1 MKKLFLLDGHA
12 LVYRAHY
19 AFITRPLMNSKGWN
33 VSCITGF
40 TRVLLDIMKKE
51 KPTHLAVA
59 FDLPTPTFRHTMY
72 EPYKAQR
79 EKQPED
85 ISFGI
90 PYIKS
95 ILEAMNIPIVVMDG
109 YEADDVIGTL
119 ALQAEKE
126 DFDVFMMTPDK
137 DYGQLVSD
145 KVKMYKPAKSGN
157 DAEVWGVKEVCE
169 NWQIKHVWQVVD
181 MLAMQGDAVDN
192 IPGFPGIGPKTAA
205 TLLEKY
211 ETLENVIAH
220 ADELKGKQQDIVKNF
235 AEQALLSK
243 VLAKIETEV
252 PIQFDAEAYQ
262 ISAYNHEK
270 LAEIFKDLEFRALAA
285 EILGKDAAVET
296 VTTSPKNTN
305 SAQGNLFSDTNDFV
319 PSSSTQKKA
328 TTPTYKPTETLH
340 ATSLQA
346 HSVADKNI
354 ENTPHNYILVDTD
367 AEIEKL
373 IALLKT
379 NSPISYDSETTGI
392 DANNAELVGLSFAI
406 KPNEA
411 YYVPISSDQT
421 EAQLVLEKFRP
432 IFEDDKIKKIGQ
444 NIKYDALVLRHYNIT
459 LAGIYFDTMLAHYVI
474 HPELRHGMNFL
485 SETYLKYQ
493 PVSIETLIGKGKTQ
507 TSMRDAPIEQVK
519 EYAAE
524 DADVTLQLFN
534 DFKPK
539 LTEAAVDNI
548 FYDIEMPLVEVLTEM
563 EYNGVRIDP
572 DFLAAY
578 SKELAIKI
586 KGLEERV
593 YELADVK
600 FNIASPKQVGE
611 ILFDKLKLPYRFKKT
626 GKSDQY
632 STDEDKL
639 TELAVNYPIAQA
651 ILDFRGASKLLNTY
665 VDALPKLINPKT
677 GRVHSSFN
685 QALAATGRLSSNNPN
700 LQNIP
705 VKTEEG
711 RHIRK
716 AFIPRDS
723 NHVLVSADYSQI
735 ELRLIA
741 EIAPE
746 EAMLEDFAKGN
757 DIHTATASRV
767 YKVPMSEVT
776 PTQRRNAKTVNF
788 SIIYGAGATNLSQQL
803 SIPRAEAKGLI
814 EAYFAQYPGLS
825 NYMQRIVEETR
836 KSYYV
841 NTLGGRRR
849 FVRDINSNSSLERSN
864 AERIAINTPIQ
875 GSAADMIKKAMIAI
889 HATFKEMKVESKLIL
904 QVHDELVFEVPK
916 HELDIVKPI
925 IIEKMKNAITGLR
938 VPIEVGIGHGDNWL
952 EAH

>member
-33 VSCITGF
+33 VSCISGF
-40 TRVLLDIMKKE
+40 TRVLLELMKKE
-51 KPTHLAVA
+51 NPTHLAVA
-59 FDLPTPTFRHTMY
+59 FDLPTPTFRHERYTL
-72 EPYKAQR
+72 YKAQR
-79 EKQPED
+79 ESQPED

-90 PYIKS
+90 PYIKN
-95 ILEAMNIPIVVMDG
+95 ILAAMNIPIVTKEG
-109 YEADDVIGTL
+109 FEADDVIGTL

-126 DFDVFMMTPDK
+126 GFDVFMMTPDK
-137 DYGQLVSD
+137 DFGQLVSD

-157 DAEVWGVKEVCE
+157 DAEVWGVKEVCD
-169 NWQIKHVWQVVD
+169 NWQIKYVWQVVD

-205 TLLEKY
+205 TLLAQY

-220 ADELKGKQQDIVKNF
+220 AHELKGKQQDIIKNF
-235 AEQALLSK
+235 ADQAMLSK
-243 VLAKIETEV
+243 MLAKIETEV
-252 PIQFDAEAYQ
+252 PIQFNDEDYK
-262 ISAYNHEK
+262 ISAYDNVK
-270 LAEIFKDLEFRALAA
+270 LAEIFKDLEFRAIAKEML
-285 EILGKDAAVET
+285 ESDEGGL
-296 VTTSPKNTN
+296 TTDENGDRKQKVPNV
-305 SAQGNLFSDTNDFV
+305 AQGNLFSDTNDHV
-319 PSSSTQKKA
+319 PQAAQKKSA
-328 TTPTYKPTETLH
+328 STYSSPAPTTI
-340 ATSLQA
+340 AA

-354 ENTPHNYILVDTD
+354 ENTKHNYILVDTEE
-367 AEIEKL
+367 AIEKL
-373 IALLKT
+373 IALLKV

-392 DANNAELVGLSFAI
+392 DANNAELVGLSFSI
-406 KPNEA
+406 KPSEA
-411 YYVPISSDQT
+411 YYVPVSENQID
-421 EAQLVLEKFRP
+421 AQALIEKFRS
-432 IFEDDKIKKIGQ
+432 IFEDEKILKIGQ
-444 NIKYDALVLRHYNIT
+444 NIKYDALVLRYYNIK
-459 LAGIYFDTMLAHYVI
+459 LAGIYFDTMLAHYVM

-485 SETYLKYQ
+485 SETYLKYA
-493 PVSIETLIGKGKTQ
+493 PVSIETLIGKGKNQ
-507 TSMRDAPIEQVK
+507 TSMRDAPLEQVK

-524 DADVTLQLFN
+524 DADVTIQLYN

-539 LTEAAVDNI
+539 LTTAAVENI

-563 EYNGVRIDP
+563 EFNGVRIDA
-572 DFLAAY
+572 DFLAVYA
-578 SKELAIKI
+578 KELVIKI
-586 KGLEERV
+586 KSLEERV
-593 YELADVK
+593 YELAGVK

-639 TELAVNYPIAQA
+639 TELAVNYPIARA

-716 AFIPRDS
+716 AFIPRDA

-746 EAMLEDFAKGN
+746 EAMLDDFSKGN
-757 DIHTATASRV
+757 DIHTATAARV
-767 YKVPMSEVT
+767 YKIPMNEVT

-803 SIPRAEAKGLI
+803 SIPRAEAKALI
-814 EAYFAQYPGLS
+814 EAYFVQYPGLN
-825 NYMQRIVEETR
+825 NYMKRIVEETQ
-836 KSYYV
+836 KSFYV

-889 HATFKEMKVESKLIL
+889 HKTFKEMKVESKLIL
-904 QVHDELVFEVPK
+904 QVHDELVFEVPR
-916 HELDIVKPI
+916 HELDIVQPI
-925 IIEKMKNAITGLR
+925 IIEKMKNAIPNLR
-938 VPIEVGIGHGDNWL
+938 VPIEVGIGYGDNWL

>member
-33 VSCITGF
+33 VSCISGF
-40 TRVLLDIMKKE
+40 TRVLLELMKKE
-51 KPTHLAVA
+51 NPTHLAVA
-59 FDLPTPTFRHTMY
+59 FDLPTPTFRHERYTL
-72 EPYKAQR
+72 YKAQR
-79 EKQPED
+79 ESQPED

-95 ILEAMNIPIVVMDG
+95 ILAAMNIPIVTKEG
-109 YEADDVIGTL
+109 FEADDVIGTL

-126 DFDVFMMTPDK
+126 GFDVFMMTPDK
-137 DYGQLVSD
+137 DFGQLVSD

-157 DAEVWGVKEVCE
+157 DAEVWGVKEVCD
-169 NWQIKHVWQVVD
+169 NWQIKYVWQVVD

-205 TLLEKY
+205 TLLAQY

-220 ADELKGKQQDIVKNF
+220 AHELKGKQQDIIKNF
-235 AEQALLSK
+235 ADQAMLSK
-243 VLAKIETEV
+243 MLAKIETEV
-252 PIQFDAEAYQ
+252 PIQFNDEDYK
-262 ISAYNHEK
+262 ISAYDNVK
-270 LAEIFKDLEFRALAA
+270 LAEIFKDLEFRAIAKEMLESDEGGLATDENGDRKQKA
-285 EILGKDAAVET
+285 PNV
-296 VTTSPKNTN
+296 
-305 SAQGNLFSDTNDFV
+305 AQGNLFSDTNDHV
-319 PSSSTQKKA
+319 PQAAQKKSA
-328 TTPTYKPTETLH
+328 STYSSPAPTTI
-340 ATSLQA
+340 AA

-354 ENTPHNYILVDTD
+354 ENTKHNYILVDTEE
-367 AEIEKL
+367 AIEKL
-373 IALLKT
+373 IALLKV

-392 DANNAELVGLSFAI
+392 DANNAELVGLSFSI
-406 KPNEA
+406 KPSEA
-411 YYVPISSDQT
+411 YYVPVSENQID
-421 EAQLVLEKFRP
+421 AQALIEKFRS
-432 IFEDDKIKKIGQ
+432 IFEDEKILKIGQ
-444 NIKYDALVLRHYNIT
+444 NIKYDALVLRYYNIK
-459 LAGIYFDTMLAHYVI
+459 LAGIYFDTMLAHYVM

-485 SETYLKYQ
+485 SETYLKYA
-493 PVSIETLIGKGKTQ
+493 PVSIETLIGKGKNQ
-507 TSMRDAPIEQVK
+507 TSMRDAPLEQVK

-524 DADVTLQLFN
+524 DADVTIQLYN

-539 LTEAAVDNI
+539 LTTAAVENI

-563 EYNGVRIDP
+563 EFNGVRIDA
-572 DFLAAY
+572 DFLAVYA
-578 SKELAIKI
+578 KELVIKI
-586 KGLEERV
+586 KSLEERV
-593 YELADVK
+593 YELAGVK

-639 TELAVNYPIAQA
+639 TELAVNYPIARA

-716 AFIPRDS
+716 AFIPRDV

-746 EAMLEDFAKGN
+746 EAMLYDFSKGN
-757 DIHTATASRV
+757 DIHTATAARV
-767 YKVPMSEVT
+767 YKIPMNEVT

-803 SIPRAEAKGLI
+803 SIPRAEAKALI
-814 EAYFAQYPGLS
+814 EAYFVQYPGLN
-825 NYMQRIVEETR
+825 NYMKRIVEETQ
-836 KSYYV
+836 KSFYV

-889 HATFKEMKVESKLIL
+889 HKTFKEMKVESKLIL
-904 QVHDELVFEVPK
+904 QVHDELVFEVPR
-916 HELDIVKPI
+916 HELDIVQPI
-925 IIEKMKNAITGLR
+925 IIEKMKNAIPNLR
-938 VPIEVGIGHGDNWL
+938 VPIEVGIGYGDNWL

>member
-33 VSCITGF
+33 VSCISGF
-40 TRVLLDIMKKE
+40 TRVLLELMKKE
-51 KPTHLAVA
+51 NPTHLAVA
-59 FDLPTPTFRHTMY
+59 FDLPTPTFRHERYTL
-72 EPYKAQR
+72 YKAQR
-79 EKQPED
+79 ESQPED

-90 PYIKS
+90 PYIKN
-95 ILEAMNIPIVVMDG
+95 ILAAMNIPIVTKEG
-109 YEADDVIGTL
+109 FEADDVIGTL

-126 DFDVFMMTPDK
+126 GFDVFMMTPDK
-137 DYGQLVSD
+137 DFGQLVSD

-157 DAEVWGVKEVCE
+157 DAEVWGVKEVCD
-169 NWQIKHVWQVVD
+169 NWQIKYVWQVVD

-205 TLLEKY
+205 TLLAQY
-211 ETLENVIAH
+211 ETLENVIANAH
-220 ADELKGKQQDIVKNF
+220 ELKGKQQDIIKNF
-235 AEQALLSK
+235 ADQAMLSK
-243 VLAKIETEV
+243 MLAKIETEV
-252 PIQFDAEAYQ
+252 PIQFNDEDYK
-262 ISAYNHEK
+262 ISAYDNVK
-270 LAEIFKDLEFRALAA
+270 LAEIFKDLEFRAIAKEML
-285 EILGKDAAVET
+285 ESDEGGL
-296 VTTSPKNTN
+296 TTDENGNRKQKAPNV
-305 SAQGNLFSDTNDFV
+305 AQGNLFSDTNDHV
-319 PSSSTQKKA
+319 PQAAQKKSA
-328 TTPTYKPTETLH
+328 STYSSPAPTTI
-340 ATSLQA
+340 AA

-354 ENTPHNYILVDTD
+354 ENTKHNYILVDTEE
-367 AEIEKL
+367 AIEKL
-373 IALLKT
+373 IALLKV

-392 DANNAELVGLSFAI
+392 DANNAELVGLSFSI
-406 KPNEA
+406 KPSEA
-411 YYVPISSDQT
+411 YYVPVSENQID
-421 EAQLVLEKFRP
+421 AQALIEKFRS
-432 IFEDDKIKKIGQ
+432 IFEDEKILKIGQ
-444 NIKYDALVLRHYNIT
+444 NIKYDALVLRYYNIK
-459 LAGIYFDTMLAHYVI
+459 LAGIYFDTMLAHYVM

-485 SETYLKYQ
+485 SETYLKYA
-493 PVSIETLIGKGKTQ
+493 PVSIETLIGKGKNQ
-507 TSMRDAPIEQVK
+507 TSMRDAPLEQVK

-524 DADVTLQLFN
+524 DADVTIQLYN

-539 LTEAAVDNI
+539 LTTAAVENI

-563 EYNGVRIDP
+563 EFNGVRIDA
-572 DFLAAY
+572 DFLAVYA
-578 SKELAIKI
+578 KELVIKI
-586 KGLEERV
+586 KSLEERV
-593 YELADVK
+593 YELAGVK

-639 TELAVNYPIAQA
+639 TELAVNYPIARA

-665 VDALPKLINPKT
+665 VNALPKLINPKT

-716 AFIPRDS
+716 AFIPRDA

-746 EAMLEDFAKGN
+746 EAMLDDFSKGN
-757 DIHTATASRV
+757 DIHTATAARV
-767 YKVPMSEVT
+767 YKIPMNEVT

-803 SIPRAEAKGLI
+803 SIPRAEAKALI
-814 EAYFAQYPGLS
+814 EAYFVQYPGLN
-825 NYMQRIVEETR
+825 NYMKRIVEETQ
-836 KSYYV
+836 KSFYV

-889 HATFKEMKVESKLIL
+889 HKTFKEMKVESKLIL
-904 QVHDELVFEVPK
+904 QVHDELVFEVPR
-916 HELDIVKPI
+916 HELDIVQPI
-925 IIEKMKNAITGLR
+925 IIEKMKNAIPNLR
-938 VPIEVGIGHGDNWL
+938 VPIEVGIGYGDNWL

>member
-33 VSCITGF
+33 VSCISGF
-40 TRVLLDIMKKE
+40 TRVLLELMKKE
-51 KPTHLAVA
+51 NPTHLAVA
-59 FDLPTPTFRHTMY
+59 FDLPTPTFRHERYTL
-72 EPYKAQR
+72 YKAQR
-79 EKQPED
+79 ESQPED

-90 PYIKS
+90 PYIKN
-95 ILEAMNIPIVVMDG
+95 ILAAMNIPIVTKEG
-109 YEADDVIGTL
+109 FEADDVIGTL

-126 DFDVFMMTPDK
+126 GFDVFMMTPDK
-137 DYGQLVSD
+137 DFGQLVSD

-157 DAEVWGVKEVCE
+157 DAEVWGVKEVCD
-169 NWQIKHVWQVVD
+169 NWQIKYVWQVVD

-205 TLLEKY
+205 TLLAQY

-220 ADELKGKQQDIVKNF
+220 AHELKGKQQDIIKNF
-235 AEQALLSK
+235 ADQAMLSK
-243 VLAKIETEV
+243 MLAKIETEV
-252 PIQFDAEAYQ
+252 PIQFNDEDYK
-262 ISAYNHEK
+262 ISAYDNVK
-270 LAEIFKDLEFRALAA
+270 LAEIFKDLEFRAIAKEML
-285 EILGKDAAVET
+285 ESDEGGL
-296 VTTSPKNTN
+296 TTDENGDKKQKAPNV
-305 SAQGNLFSDTNDFV
+305 AQGNLFSDTNDHV
-319 PSSSTQKKA
+319 PQAAQKKSA
-328 TTPTYKPTETLH
+328 STYSSPAPTTI
-340 ATSLQA
+340 AA

-354 ENTPHNYILVDTD
+354 ENTKHNYILVDTEE
-367 AEIEKL
+367 AIEKL
-373 IALLKT
+373 IALLKV

-392 DANNAELVGLSFAI
+392 DANNAELVGLSFSI
-406 KPNEA
+406 KPSEA
-411 YYVPISSDQT
+411 YYVPVSENQID
-421 EAQLVLEKFRP
+421 AQALIEKFRS
-432 IFEDDKIKKIGQ
+432 IFEDEKILKIGQ
-444 NIKYDALVLRHYNIT
+444 NIKYDALVLRYYNIK
-459 LAGIYFDTMLAHYVI
+459 LAGIYFDTMLAHYVM

-485 SETYLKYQ
+485 SETYLKYA
-493 PVSIETLIGKGKTQ
+493 PVSIETLIGKGKNQ
-507 TSMRDAPIEQVK
+507 TSMRDAPLEQVK

-524 DADVTLQLFN
+524 DADVTIQLYN

-539 LTEAAVDNI
+539 LTTAAVENI

-563 EYNGVRIDP
+563 EFNGVRIDA
-572 DFLAAY
+572 DFLAVYA
-578 SKELAIKI
+578 KELVIKI
-586 KGLEERV
+586 KSLEERV
-593 YELADVK
+593 YELAGVK

-639 TELAVNYPIAQA
+639 TELAVNYPIARA

-716 AFIPRDS
+716 AFIPRDA

-746 EAMLEDFAKGN
+746 EAMLDDFSKGN
-757 DIHTATASRV
+757 DIHTATAARV
-767 YKVPMSEVT
+767 YKIPMNEVT

-803 SIPRAEAKGLI
+803 SIPRAEAKALI
-814 EAYFAQYPGLS
+814 EAYFVQYPGLN
-825 NYMQRIVEETR
+825 NYMKRIVEETQ
-836 KSYYV
+836 KSFYV

-889 HATFKEMKVESKLIL
+889 HKTFKEMKVESKLIL
-904 QVHDELVFEVPK
+904 QVHDELVFEVPR
-916 HELDIVKPI
+916 HELDIVQPI
-925 IIEKMKNAITGLR
+925 IIEKMKNAIPNLR
-938 VPIEVGIGHGDNWL
+938 VPIEVGIGYGDNWL

>member
-33 VSCITGF
+33 VSCISGF
-40 TRVLLDIMKKE
+40 TRVLLELMKKE
-51 KPTHLAVA
+51 NPTHLAVA
-59 FDLPTPTFRHTMY
+59 FDLPTPTFRHERYTL
-72 EPYKAQR
+72 YKAQR
-79 EKQPED
+79 ESQPED

-95 ILEAMNIPIVVMDG
+95 ILAAMNIPIVTKEG
-109 YEADDVIGTL
+109 FEADDVIGTL

-126 DFDVFMMTPDK
+126 GFDVFMMTPDK
-137 DYGQLVSD
+137 DFGQLVSD

-157 DAEVWGVKEVCE
+157 DAEVWGVKEVCD
-169 NWQIKHVWQVVD
+169 NWQIKYVWQVVD

-205 TLLEKY
+205 TLLAQY

-220 ADELKGKQQDIVKNF
+220 AHELKGKQQDIIKNF
-235 AEQALLSK
+235 ADQAMLSK
-243 VLAKIETEV
+243 MLAKIETEV
-252 PIQFDAEAYQ
+252 PIQFNDEDYK
-262 ISAYNHEK
+262 ISAYDNVK
-270 LAEIFKDLEFRALAA
+270 LAEIFKDLEFRAIAKEML
-285 EILGKDAAVET
+285 ESDEGGL
-296 VTTSPKNTN
+296 TTDENGDRKQKVPNV
-305 SAQGNLFSDTNDFV
+305 AQGNLFSDTNDHV
-319 PSSSTQKKA
+319 PQAAQKKSA
-328 TTPTYKPTETLH
+328 STYSSPAPT
-340 ATSLQA
+340 AIAA

-354 ENTPHNYILVDTD
+354 ENTKHNYILVDTEE
-367 AEIEKL
+367 AIEKL
-373 IALLKT
+373 IALLKV

-392 DANNAELVGLSFAI
+392 DANNAELVGLSFSI
-406 KPNEA
+406 KPSEA
-411 YYVPISSDQT
+411 YYVPVSENQID
-421 EAQLVLEKFRP
+421 AQALIEKFRS
-432 IFEDDKIKKIGQ
+432 IFEDEKILKIGQ
-444 NIKYDALVLRHYNIT
+444 NIKYDALVLRYYNIK
-459 LAGIYFDTMLAHYVI
+459 LAGIYFDTMLAHYVM

-485 SETYLKYQ
+485 SETYLKYA
-493 PVSIETLIGKGKTQ
+493 PVSIETLIGKGKNQ
-507 TSMRDAPIEQVK
+507 TSMRDAPLEQVK

-524 DADVTLQLFN
+524 DADVTIQLYN

-539 LTEAAVDNI
+539 LTTAAVENI

-563 EYNGVRIDP
+563 EFNGVRIDA
-572 DFLAAY
+572 DFLAVYA
-578 SKELAIKI
+578 KELVIKI
-586 KGLEERV
+586 KSLEERV
-593 YELADVK
+593 YELAGVK

-639 TELAVNYPIAQA
+639 TELAVNYPIARA

-716 AFIPRDS
+716 AFIPRDA

-746 EAMLEDFAKGN
+746 EAMLDDFSKGN
-757 DIHTATASRV
+757 DIHTATAARV
-767 YKVPMSEVT
+767 YKIPMNEVT

-803 SIPRAEAKGLI
+803 SIPRAEAKALI
-814 EAYFAQYPGLS
+814 EAYFVQYPGLN
-825 NYMQRIVEETR
+825 NYMKRIVEETQ
-836 KSYYV
+836 KSFYV

-889 HATFKEMKVESKLIL
+889 HKTFKEMKVESKLIL
-904 QVHDELVFEVPK
+904 QVHDELVFEVPR
-916 HELDIVKPI
+916 HELDIVQPI
-925 IIEKMKNAITGLR
+925 IIEKMKNAIPNLR
-938 VPIEVGIGHGDNWL
+938 VPIEVGIGYGDNWL

>member
-33 VSCITGF
+33 VSCISGF
-40 TRVLLDIMKKE
+40 TRVLLELMKKE
-51 KPTHLAVA
+51 NPTHLAVA
-59 FDLPTPTFRHTMY
+59 FDLPTPTFRHERYTL
-72 EPYKAQR
+72 YKAQR
-79 EKQPED
+79 ESQPED

-95 ILEAMNIPIVVMDG
+95 ILAAMNIPIVTKEG
-109 YEADDVIGTL
+109 FEADDVIGTL

-126 DFDVFMMTPDK
+126 GFDVFMMTPDK
-137 DYGQLVSD
+137 DFGQLVSD

-157 DAEVWGVKEVCE
+157 DAEVWGVKEVCD
-169 NWQIKHVWQVVD
+169 NWQIKYVWQVVD

-205 TLLEKY
+205 TLLAQY

-220 ADELKGKQQDIVKNF
+220 AHELKGKQQDIIKNF
-235 AEQALLSK
+235 ADQAMLSK
-243 VLAKIETEV
+243 MLAKIETEV
-252 PIQFDAEAYQ
+252 PIQFNDEDYK
-262 ISAYNHEK
+262 ISAYDNVK
-270 LAEIFKDLEFRALAA
+270 LAEIFKDLEFRAIAKEML
-285 EILGKDAAVET
+285 ESDEGGL
-296 VTTSPKNTN
+296 TTDENGDRKQKAPNV
-305 SAQGNLFSDTNDFV
+305 AQGNLFSDTNDHV
-319 PSSSTQKKA
+319 PQAAQKKSA
-328 TTPTYKPTETLH
+328 STYSSPAPTTI
-340 ATSLQA
+340 AA

-354 ENTPHNYILVDTD
+354 ENTKHNYILVDTEE
-367 AEIEKL
+367 AIEKL
-373 IALLKT
+373 IALLKV

-392 DANNAELVGLSFAI
+392 DANNAELVGLSFSI
-406 KPNEA
+406 KPSEA
-411 YYVPISSDQT
+411 YYVPVSENQID
-421 EAQLVLEKFRP
+421 AQALIEKFRS
-432 IFEDDKIKKIGQ
+432 IFEDEKILKIGQ
-444 NIKYDALVLRHYNIT
+444 NIKYDALVLRYYNIK
-459 LAGIYFDTMLAHYVI
+459 LAGIYFDTMLAHYVM

-485 SETYLKYQ
+485 SETYLKYA
-493 PVSIETLIGKGKTQ
+493 PVSIETLIGKGKNQ
-507 TSMRDAPIEQVK
+507 TSMRDAPLEQVK

-524 DADVTLQLFN
+524 DADVTIQLYN

-539 LTEAAVDNI
+539 LTTAAVENI

-563 EYNGVRIDP
+563 EFNGVRIDA
-572 DFLAAY
+572 DFLAVYA
-578 SKELAIKI
+578 KELVIKI
-586 KGLEERV
+586 KSLEERV
-593 YELADVK
+593 YELAGVK

-639 TELAVNYPIAQA
+639 TELAVNYPIARA

-716 AFIPRDS
+716 AFIPRDA

-746 EAMLEDFAKGN
+746 EAMLDDFSKGN
-757 DIHTATASRV
+757 DIHTATAARV
-767 YKVPMSEVT
+767 YKIPMNEVT

-803 SIPRAEAKGLI
+803 SIPRAEAKALI
-814 EAYFAQYPGLS
+814 EAYFVQYPGLN
-825 NYMQRIVEETR
+825 NYMKRIVEETQ
-836 KSYYV
+836 KSFYV

-889 HATFKEMKVESKLIL
+889 HKTFKEMKVESKLIL
-904 QVHDELVFEVPK
+904 QVHDELVFEVPR
-916 HELDIVKPI
+916 HELDIVQPI
-925 IIEKMKNAITGLR
+925 IIEKMKNAIPNLR
-938 VPIEVGIGHGDNWL
+938 VPIEVGIGYGDNWL

>member
-33 VSCITGF
+33 VSCISGF
-40 TRVLLDIMKKE
+40 TRVLLELMKKE
-51 KPTHLAVA
+51 NPTHLAVA
-59 FDLPTPTFRHTMY
+59 FDLPTPTFRHERYTL
-72 EPYKAQR
+72 YKAQR
-79 EKQPED
+79 ESQPED

-90 PYIKS
+90 PYIKN
-95 ILEAMNIPIVVMDG
+95 ILAAMNIPIVTKEG
-109 YEADDVIGTL
+109 FEADDVIGTL

-126 DFDVFMMTPDK
+126 GFDVFMMTPDK
-137 DYGQLVSD
+137 DFGQLVSD

-157 DAEVWGVKEVCE
+157 DAEVWGVKEVCD
-169 NWQIKHVWQVVD
+169 NWQIKYVWQVVD

-205 TLLEKY
+205 TLLAQY

-220 ADELKGKQQDIVKNF
+220 AHELKGKQQDIIKNF
-235 AEQALLSK
+235 ADQAMLSK
-243 VLAKIETEV
+243 MLAKIETEV
-252 PIQFDAEAYQ
+252 PIQFNDEDYK
-262 ISAYNHEK
+262 ISAYDNVK
-270 LAEIFKDLEFRALAA
+270 LAEIFKDLEFRAIAKEML
-285 EILGKDAAVET
+285 ESDEGGL
-296 VTTSPKNTN
+296 TTDENGDRKQKAPNV
-305 SAQGNLFSDTNDFV
+305 AQGNLFSDTNDHV
-319 PSSSTQKKA
+319 PQAAQKKSA
-328 TTPTYKPTETLH
+328 STYSSPAPTTI
-340 ATSLQA
+340 AA

-354 ENTPHNYILVDTD
+354 ENTKHNYILVDTEE
-367 AEIEKL
+367 AIEKL
-373 IALLKT
+373 IALLKV

-392 DANNAELVGLSFAI
+392 DANNAELVGLSFSI
-406 KPNEA
+406 KPSEA
-411 YYVPISSDQT
+411 YYVPVSENQID
-421 EAQLVLEKFRP
+421 AQALIEKFRS
-432 IFEDDKIKKIGQ
+432 IFEDEKILKIGQ
-444 NIKYDALVLRHYNIT
+444 NIKYDALVLRYYNIK
-459 LAGIYFDTMLAHYVI
+459 LAGIYFDTMLAHYVM

-485 SETYLKYQ
+485 SETYLKYA
-493 PVSIETLIGKGKTQ
+493 PVSIETLIGKGKNQ
-507 TSMRDAPIEQVK
+507 TSMRDAPLEQVK

-524 DADVTLQLFN
+524 DADVTIQLYN

-539 LTEAAVDNI
+539 LTTAAVENI

-563 EYNGVRIDP
+563 EFNGVRIDA
-572 DFLAAY
+572 DFLAVYA
-578 SKELAIKI
+578 KELVIKI
-586 KGLEERV
+586 KSLEERV
-593 YELADVK
+593 YELAGVK

-639 TELAVNYPIAQA
+639 TELAVNYPIARA

-716 AFIPRDS
+716 AFIPRDA

-746 EAMLEDFAKGN
+746 EAMLDDFSKGN
-757 DIHTATASRV
+757 DIHTATAARV
-767 YKVPMSEVT
+767 YKIPMNEVT

-803 SIPRAEAKGLI
+803 SIPRAEAKALI
-814 EAYFAQYPGLS
+814 EAYFVQYPGLN
-825 NYMQRIVEETR
+825 NYMKRIVEETQ
-836 KSYYV
+836 KSFYV

-889 HATFKEMKVESKLIL
+889 HKTFKEMKVESKLIL
-904 QVHDELVFEVPK
+904 QVHDELVFEVPR
-916 HELDIVKPI
+916 HELDIVQPI
-925 IIEKMKNAITGLR
+925 IIEKMKNAIPNLR
-938 VPIEVGIGHGDNWL
+938 VPIEVGIGYGDNWL

>member
-33 VSCITGF
+33 VSCISGF
-40 TRVLLDIMKKE
+40 TRVLLELMKKE
-51 KPTHLAVA
+51 NPTHLAVA
-59 FDLPTPTFRHTMY
+59 FDLPTPTFRHERYTL
-72 EPYKAQR
+72 YKAQR
-79 EKQPED
+79 ESQPED

-90 PYIKS
+90 PYIKN
-95 ILEAMNIPIVVMDG
+95 ILAAMNIPIVTKEG
-109 YEADDVIGTL
+109 FEADDVIGTL

-126 DFDVFMMTPDK
+126 GFDVFMMTPDK
-137 DYGQLVSD
+137 DFGQLVSD

-157 DAEVWGVKEVCE
+157 DAEVWGVKEVCD
-169 NWQIKHVWQVVD
+169 NWQIKYVWQVVD

-205 TLLEKY
+205 TLLAQY
-211 ETLENVIAH
+211 ETLENVIANAH
-220 ADELKGKQQDIVKNF
+220 ELKGKQQDIIKNF
-235 AEQALLSK
+235 ADQAMLSK
-243 VLAKIETEV
+243 MLAKIETEV
-252 PIQFDAEAYQ
+252 PIQFNDEDYK
-262 ISAYNHEK
+262 ISAYDNVK
-270 LAEIFKDLEFRALAA
+270 LAEIFKDLEFRAIAKEMLESDEGGLATDENGDKKQKA
-285 EILGKDAAVET
+285 PNL
-296 VTTSPKNTN
+296 
-305 SAQGNLFSDTNDFV
+305 AQGNLFSDTNDHV
-319 PSSSTQKKA
+319 PQAAQKKSA
-328 TTPTYKPTETLH
+328 STYSSPAPT
-340 ATSLQA
+340 AIAA

-354 ENTPHNYILVDTD
+354 ENTKHNYILVDTEE
-367 AEIEKL
+367 AIEKL
-373 IALLKT
+373 IALLKV

-392 DANNAELVGLSFAI
+392 DANNAELVGLSFSI
-406 KPNEA
+406 KPSEA
-411 YYVPISSDQT
+411 YYVPVSENQID
-421 EAQLVLEKFRP
+421 AQALIEKFRS
-432 IFEDDKIKKIGQ
+432 IFEDEKILKIGQ
-444 NIKYDALVLRHYNIT
+444 NIKYDALVLRYYNIK
-459 LAGIYFDTMLAHYVI
+459 LAGIYFDTMLAHYVM

-485 SETYLKYQ
+485 SETYLKYA
-493 PVSIETLIGKGKTQ
+493 PVSIETLIGKGKNQ
-507 TSMRDAPIEQVK
+507 TSMRDAPLEQVK

-524 DADVTLQLFN
+524 DADVTIQLYN

-539 LTEAAVDNI
+539 LTTAAVENI

-563 EYNGVRIDP
+563 EFNGVRIDA
-572 DFLAAY
+572 DFLAVYA
-578 SKELAIKI
+578 KELVIKI
-586 KGLEERV
+586 KSLEERV
-593 YELADVK
+593 YELAGVK

-639 TELAVNYPIAQA
+639 TELAVNYPIARA

-665 VDALPKLINPKT
+665 VNALPKLINPKT

-716 AFIPRDS
+716 AFIPRDA

-746 EAMLEDFAKGN
+746 EAMLDDFSKGN
-757 DIHTATASRV
+757 DIHTATAARV
-767 YKVPMSEVT
+767 YKIPMNEVT

-803 SIPRAEAKGLI
+803 SIPRAEAKALI
-814 EAYFAQYPGLS
+814 EAYFVQYPGLN
-825 NYMQRIVEETR
+825 NYMKRIVEETQ
-836 KSYYV
+836 KSFYV

-889 HATFKEMKVESKLIL
+889 HKTFKEMKVESKLIL
-904 QVHDELVFEVPK
+904 QVHDELVFEVPR
-916 HELDIVKPI
+916 HELDIVQPI
-925 IIEKMKNAITGLR
+925 IIEKMKNAIPNLR
-938 VPIEVGIGHGDNWL
+938 VPIEVGIGYGDNWL

>member
-33 VSCITGF
+33 VSCISGF
-40 TRVLLDIMKKE
+40 TRVLLELMKKE
-51 KPTHLAVA
+51 NPTHLAVA
-59 FDLPTPTFRHTMY
+59 FDLPTPTFRHERYTL
-72 EPYKAQR
+72 YKAQR
-79 EKQPED
+79 ESQPED

-95 ILEAMNIPIVVMDG
+95 ILAAMNIPIVTKEG
-109 YEADDVIGTL
+109 FEADDVIGTL

-126 DFDVFMMTPDK
+126 GFDVFMMTPDK
-137 DYGQLVSD
+137 DFGQLVSD

-157 DAEVWGVKEVCE
+157 DAEVWGVKEVCD
-169 NWQIKHVWQVVD
+169 NWQIKYVWQVVD

-205 TLLEKY
+205 TLLAQY

-220 ADELKGKQQDIVKNF
+220 AHELKGKQQDIIKNF
-235 AEQALLSK
+235 ADQAMLSK
-243 VLAKIETEV
+243 MLAKIETEV
-252 PIQFDAEAYQ
+252 PIQFNDEDYK
-262 ISAYNHEK
+262 ISAYDNVK
-270 LAEIFKDLEFRALAA
+270 LAEIFKDLEFRAIAKEMLESDEGGLATDENGDRKQKA
-285 EILGKDAAVET
+285 PNV
-296 VTTSPKNTN
+296 
-305 SAQGNLFSDTNDFV
+305 AQGNLFSDTNDHV
-319 PSSSTQKKA
+319 PQAAQKKSA
-328 TTPTYKPTETLH
+328 STYSSPAPTTI
-340 ATSLQA
+340 AA

-354 ENTPHNYILVDTD
+354 ENTKHNYILVDTEE
-367 AEIEKL
+367 AIEKL
-373 IALLKT
+373 IALLKV

-392 DANNAELVGLSFAI
+392 DANNAELVGLSFSI
-406 KPNEA
+406 KPSEA
-411 YYVPISSDQT
+411 YYVPVSENQID
-421 EAQLVLEKFRP
+421 AQALIEKFRS
-432 IFEDDKIKKIGQ
+432 IFEDEKILKIGQ
-444 NIKYDALVLRHYNIT
+444 NIKYDALVLRYYNIK
-459 LAGIYFDTMLAHYVI
+459 LAGIYFDTMLAHYVM

-485 SETYLKYQ
+485 SETYLKYA
-493 PVSIETLIGKGKTQ
+493 PVSIETLIGKGKNQ
-507 TSMRDAPIEQVK
+507 TSMRDAPLEQVK

-524 DADVTLQLFN
+524 DADVTIQLYN

-539 LTEAAVDNI
+539 LTTAAVENI

-563 EYNGVRIDP
+563 EFNGVRIDA
-572 DFLAAY
+572 DFLAVYA
-578 SKELAIKI
+578 KELVIKI
-586 KGLEERV
+586 KSLEERV
-593 YELADVK
+593 YELAGVK

-639 TELAVNYPIAQA
+639 TELAVNYPIARA

-716 AFIPRDS
+716 AFIPRDV

-746 EAMLEDFAKGN
+746 EAMLDDFSKGN
-757 DIHTATASRV
+757 DIHTATAARV
-767 YKVPMSEVT
+767 YKIPMNEVT

-803 SIPRAEAKGLI
+803 SIPRAEAKALI
-814 EAYFAQYPGLS
+814 EAYFVQYPGLN
-825 NYMQRIVEETR
+825 NYMKRIVEETQ
-836 KSYYV
+836 KSFYV

-889 HATFKEMKVESKLIL
+889 HKTFKEMKVESKLIL
-904 QVHDELVFEVPK
+904 QVHDELVFEVPR
-916 HELDIVKPI
+916 HELDIVQPI
-925 IIEKMKNAITGLR
+925 IIEKMKNAIPNLR
-938 VPIEVGIGHGDNWL
+938 VPIEVGIGYGDNWL

>member
-33 VSCITGF
+33 VSCISGF
-40 TRVLLDIMKKE
+40 TRVLLELMKKE
-51 KPTHLAVA
+51 NPTHLAVA
-59 FDLPTPTFRHTMY
+59 FDLPTPTFRHERYTL
-72 EPYKAQR
+72 YKAQR
-79 EKQPED
+79 ESQPED

-95 ILEAMNIPIVVMDG
+95 ILAAMNIPIVTKEG
-109 YEADDVIGTL
+109 FEADDVIGTL

-126 DFDVFMMTPDK
+126 GFDVFMMTPDK
-137 DYGQLVSD
+137 DFGQLVSD

-157 DAEVWGVKEVCE
+157 DAEVWGVKEVCD
-169 NWQIKHVWQVVD
+169 NWQIKYVWQVVD

-205 TLLEKY
+205 TLLAQY

-220 ADELKGKQQDIVKNF
+220 AHELKGKQQDIIKNF
-235 AEQALLSK
+235 ADQAMLSK
-243 VLAKIETEV
+243 MLAKIETEV
-252 PIQFDAEAYQ
+252 PIQFNDEDYK
-262 ISAYNHEK
+262 ISAYDNVK
-270 LAEIFKDLEFRALAA
+270 LAEIFKDLEFRAIAKEML
-285 EILGKDAAVET
+285 ESDEGGL
-296 VTTSPKNTN
+296 TTDENGDRKQKAPNV
-305 SAQGNLFSDTNDFV
+305 AQGNLFSDTNDHV
-319 PSSSTQKKA
+319 PQAAQKKSA
-328 TTPTYKPTETLH
+328 STYSSPAPT
-340 ATSLQA
+340 AIAA

-354 ENTPHNYILVDTD
+354 ENTKHNYILVDTEE
-367 AEIEKL
+367 AIEKL
-373 IALLKT
+373 IALLKV

-392 DANNAELVGLSFAI
+392 DANNAELVGLSFSI
-406 KPNEA
+406 KPSEA
-411 YYVPISSDQT
+411 YYVPVSENQID
-421 EAQLVLEKFRP
+421 AQALIEKFRS
-432 IFEDDKIKKIGQ
+432 IFEDEKILKIGQ
-444 NIKYDALVLRHYNIT
+444 NIKYDALVLRYYNIK
-459 LAGIYFDTMLAHYVI
+459 LAGIYFDTMLAHYVM

-485 SETYLKYQ
+485 SETYLKYA
-493 PVSIETLIGKGKTQ
+493 PVSIETLIGKGKNQ
-507 TSMRDAPIEQVK
+507 TSMRDAPLEQVK

-524 DADVTLQLFN
+524 DADVTIQLYN

-539 LTEAAVDNI
+539 LTTAAVENI

-563 EYNGVRIDP
+563 EFNGVRIDA
-572 DFLAAY
+572 DFLAVYA
-578 SKELAIKI
+578 KELVIKI
-586 KGLEERV
+586 KSLEERV
-593 YELADVK
+593 YELAGVK

-639 TELAVNYPIAQA
+639 TELAVNYPIARA

-716 AFIPRDS
+716 AFIPRDA

-746 EAMLEDFAKGN
+746 EAMLDDFSKGN
-757 DIHTATASRV
+757 DIHTATAARV
-767 YKVPMSEVT
+767 YKIPMNEVT

-803 SIPRAEAKGLI
+803 SIPRAEAKALI
-814 EAYFAQYPGLS
+814 EAYFVQYPGLN
-825 NYMQRIVEETR
+825 NYMKRIVEETQ
-836 KSYYV
+836 KSFYV

-889 HATFKEMKVESKLIL
+889 HKTFKEMKVESKLIL
-904 QVHDELVFEVPK
+904 QVHDELVFEVPR
-916 HELDIVKPI
+916 HELDIVQPI
-925 IIEKMKNAITGLR
+925 IIEKMKNAIPNLR
-938 VPIEVGIGHGDNWL
+938 VPIEVGIGYGDNWL

>member
-33 VSCITGF
+33 VSCISGF
-40 TRVLLDIMKKE
+40 TRVLLELMKKE
-51 KPTHLAVA
+51 NPTHLAVA
-59 FDLPTPTFRHTMY
+59 FDLPTPTFRHERYTL
-72 EPYKAQR
+72 YKAQR
-79 EKQPED
+79 ESQPED

-95 ILEAMNIPIVVMDG
+95 ILAAMNIPIVTKEG
-109 YEADDVIGTL
+109 FEADDVIGTL

-126 DFDVFMMTPDK
+126 GFDVFMMTPDK
-137 DYGQLVSD
+137 DFGQLVSD

-157 DAEVWGVKEVCE
+157 DAEVWGVKEVCD
-169 NWQIKHVWQVVD
+169 NWQIKYVWQVVD

-205 TLLEKY
+205 TLLAQY

-220 ADELKGKQQDIVKNF
+220 AHELKGKQQDIIKNF
-235 AEQALLSK
+235 ADQAMLSK
-243 VLAKIETEV
+243 MLAKIETEV
-252 PIQFDAEAYQ
+252 PIQFNDEDYK
-262 ISAYNHEK
+262 ISAYDNVK
-270 LAEIFKDLEFRALAA
+270 LAEIFKDLEFRAIAKEML
-285 EILGKDAAVET
+285 ESDEGGL
-296 VTTSPKNTN
+296 TTDENGDRKQKVPNV
-305 SAQGNLFSDTNDFV
+305 AQGNLFSDTNDHV
-319 PSSSTQKKA
+319 PQAAQKKSA
-328 TTPTYKPTETLH
+328 STYSSPAPTTI
-340 ATSLQA
+340 AA

-354 ENTPHNYILVDTD
+354 ENTKHNYILVDTEE
-367 AEIEKL
+367 AIEKL
-373 IALLKT
+373 IALLKV

-392 DANNAELVGLSFAI
+392 DANNAELVGLSFSI
-406 KPNEA
+406 KPSEA
-411 YYVPISSDQT
+411 YYVPVSENQID
-421 EAQLVLEKFRP
+421 AQALIEKFRS
-432 IFEDDKIKKIGQ
+432 IFEDEKILKIGQ
-444 NIKYDALVLRHYNIT
+444 NIKYDALVLRYYNIK
-459 LAGIYFDTMLAHYVI
+459 LAGIYFDTMLAHYVM

-485 SETYLKYQ
+485 SETYLKYA
-493 PVSIETLIGKGKTQ
+493 PVSIETLIGKGKNQ
-507 TSMRDAPIEQVK
+507 TSMRDAPLEQVK

-524 DADVTLQLFN
+524 DADVTIQLYN

-539 LTEAAVDNI
+539 LTTAAVENI

-563 EYNGVRIDP
+563 EFNGVRIDA
-572 DFLAAY
+572 DFLAVYA
-578 SKELAIKI
+578 KELVIKI
-586 KGLEERV
+586 KSLEERV
-593 YELADVK
+593 YELAGVK

-639 TELAVNYPIAQA
+639 TELAVNYPIARA

-716 AFIPRDS
+716 AFIPRDA

-746 EAMLEDFAKGN
+746 EAMLDDFSKGN
-757 DIHTATASRV
+757 DIHTATAARV
-767 YKVPMSEVT
+767 YKIPMNEVT

-803 SIPRAEAKGLI
+803 SIPRAEAKALI
-814 EAYFAQYPGLS
+814 EAYFVQYPGLN
-825 NYMQRIVEETR
+825 NYMKRIVEETQ
-836 KSYYV
+836 KSFYV

-889 HATFKEMKVESKLIL
+889 HKTFKEMKVESKLIL
-904 QVHDELVFEVPK
+904 QVHDELVFEVPR
-916 HELDIVKPI
+916 HELDIVQPI
-925 IIEKMKNAITGLR
+925 IIEKMKNAIPNLR
-938 VPIEVGIGHGDNWL
+938 VPIEVGIGYGDNWL

>member
-33 VSCITGF
+33 VSCISGF
-40 TRVLLDIMKKE
+40 TRVLLELMKKE
-51 KPTHLAVA
+51 NPTHLAVA
-59 FDLPTPTFRHTMY
+59 FDLPTPTFRHERYTL
-72 EPYKAQR
+72 YKAQR
-79 EKQPED
+79 ESQPED

-90 PYIKS
+90 PYIKN
-95 ILEAMNIPIVVMDG
+95 ILAAMNIPIVTKEG
-109 YEADDVIGTL
+109 FEADDVIGTL

-126 DFDVFMMTPDK
+126 GFDVFMMTPDK
-137 DYGQLVSD
+137 DFGQLVSD

-157 DAEVWGVKEVCE
+157 DAEVWGVKEVCD
-169 NWQIKHVWQVVD
+169 NWQIKYVWQVVD

-205 TLLEKY
+205 TLLAQY

-220 ADELKGKQQDIVKNF
+220 AHELKGKQQDIIKNF
-235 AEQALLSK
+235 ADQAMLSK
-243 VLAKIETEV
+243 MLAKIETEV
-252 PIQFDAEAYQ
+252 PIQFNDEDYK
-262 ISAYNHEK
+262 ISAYDNVK
-270 LAEIFKDLEFRALAA
+270 LAEIFKDLEFRAIAKEML
-285 EILGKDAAVET
+285 ESDEGGL
-296 VTTSPKNTN
+296 TTDENGDRKQKAPNV
-305 SAQGNLFSDTNDFV
+305 AQGNLFSDTNDHV
-319 PSSSTQKKA
+319 PQAAQKKSA
-328 TTPTYKPTETLH
+328 STYSSPAPTTI
-340 ATSLQA
+340 AA

-354 ENTPHNYILVDTD
+354 ENTKHNYILVDTEE
-367 AEIEKL
+367 AIEKL
-373 IALLKT
+373 IALLKV

-392 DANNAELVGLSFAI
+392 DANNAELVGLSFSI
-406 KPNEA
+406 KPSEA
-411 YYVPISSDQT
+411 YYVPVSENQID
-421 EAQLVLEKFRP
+421 AQALIEKFRS
-432 IFEDDKIKKIGQ
+432 IFEDEKILKIGQ
-444 NIKYDALVLRHYNIT
+444 NIKYDALVLRYYNIK
-459 LAGIYFDTMLAHYVI
+459 LAGIYFDTMLAHYVM

-485 SETYLKYQ
+485 SETYLKYA
-493 PVSIETLIGKGKTQ
+493 PVSIETLIGKGKNQ
-507 TSMRDAPIEQVK
+507 TSMRDAPLEQVK

-524 DADVTLQLFN
+524 DADVTIQLYN

-539 LTEAAVDNI
+539 LTTAAVENI

-563 EYNGVRIDP
+563 EFNGVRIDA
-572 DFLAAY
+572 DFLAVYA
-578 SKELAIKI
+578 KELVIKI
-586 KGLEERV
+586 KSLEERV
-593 YELADVK
+593 YELAGVK

-639 TELAVNYPIAQA
+639 TELAVNYPIARA

-665 VDALPKLINPKT
+665 VNALPKLINPKT

-716 AFIPRDS
+716 AFIPRDA

-746 EAMLEDFAKGN
+746 EAMLDDFSKGN
-757 DIHTATASRV
+757 DIHTATAARV
-767 YKVPMSEVT
+767 YKIPMNEVT

-803 SIPRAEAKGLI
+803 SIPRAEAKALI
-814 EAYFAQYPGLS
+814 EAYFVQYPGLN
-825 NYMQRIVEETR
+825 NYMKRIVEETQ
-836 KSYYV
+836 KSFYV

-889 HATFKEMKVESKLIL
+889 HKTFKEMKVESKLIL
-904 QVHDELVFEVPK
+904 QVHDELVFEVPR
-916 HELDIVKPI
+916 HELDIVQPI
-925 IIEKMKNAITGLR
+925 IIEKMKNAIPNLR
-938 VPIEVGIGHGDNWL
+938 VPIEVGIGYGDNWL

>member
-33 VSCITGF
+33 VSCISGF
-40 TRVLLDIMKKE
+40 TRVLLELMKKE
-51 KPTHLAVA
+51 NPTHLAVA
-59 FDLPTPTFRHTMY
+59 FDLPMPTFRHERYTL
-72 EPYKAQR
+72 YKAQR
-79 EKQPED
+79 ESQPED

-90 PYIKS
+90 PFIKS
-95 ILEAMNIPIVVMDG
+95 ILEAMNIPIVTKEG
-109 YEADDVIGTL
+109 FEADDVIGTL

-126 DFDVFMMTPDK
+126 GFDVFMMTPDK
-137 DYGQLVSD
+137 DFGQLVSD

-157 DAEVWGVKEVCE
+157 DAEVWGVKEVCD
-169 NWQIKHVWQVVD
+169 NWQIKYVWQVVD

-205 TLLEKY
+205 TLLAQY

-220 ADELKGKQQDIVKNF
+220 AHELKGKQQDIVKNF
-235 AEQALLSK
+235 ADQALLSK
-243 VLAKIETEV
+243 MLAKIETEV
-252 PIQFDAEAYQ
+252 PIKFDDEAYKL
-262 ISAYNHEK
+262 SAYNNEK
-270 LAEIFKDLEFRALAA
+270 LSEIFKDLEFRAIAN
-285 EILGKDAAVET
+285 EIFGSNNSDTNVVRNDET
-296 VTTSPKNTN
+296 AKSVNA
-305 SAQGNLFSDTNDFV
+305 AQGNLFSDTNDHV
-319 PSSSTQKKA
+319 PQAAQKKGINTFSPSPP
-328 TTPTYKPTETLH
+328 TTI
-340 ATSLQA
+340 AA

-354 ENTPHNYILVDTD
+354 ENTTHNYILVDTD
-367 AEIEKL
+367 EAIEKL
-373 IALLKT
+373 IALLKA
-379 NSPISYDSETTGI
+379 NSTISYDSETTGI
-392 DANNAELVGLSFAI
+392 DANNAELVGLSFSI
-406 KPNEA
+406 KPYEA
-411 YYVPISSDQT
+411 YYVPVSENQT
-421 EAQLVLEKFRP
+421 EAQALIEKFRP
-432 IFEDDKIKKIGQ
+432 IFENEKILKIGQ
-444 NIKYDALVLRHYNIT
+444 NIKYDALVLRYYNVK
-459 LAGIYFDTMLAHYVI
+459 LAGIYFDTMLAHYVM

-485 SETYLKYQ
+485 SETYLKYA
-493 PVSIETLIGKGKTQ
+493 PVSIETLIGKGKNQ
-507 TSMRDAPIEQVK
+507 TSMRDAPLEQVK

-524 DADVTLQLFN
+524 DADVTMQLYN

-539 LTEAAVDNI
+539 LTEAAVENI
-548 FYDIEMPLVEVLTEM
+548 FYEIEMPLVEVLTEM
-563 EYNGVRIDP
+563 EFNGVRIDA
-572 DFLAAY
+572 DFLAVYA
-578 SKELAIKI
+578 KELAIKI
-586 KGLEERV
+586 KSLEAHV
-593 YELADVK
+593 YELAGVK

-639 TELAVNYPIAQA
+639 TELAVNYPIARA

-716 AFIPRDS
+716 AFIPRDA

-746 EAMLEDFAKGN
+746 EAMLDDFSKGN
-757 DIHTATASRV
+757 DIHTATAARV
-767 YKVPMSEVT
+767 YKIPMSEVT

-803 SIPRAEAKGLI
+803 SIPRAEAKALI
-814 EAYFAQYPGLS
+814 EAYFVQYPGLNS
-825 NYMQRIVEETR
+825 YMKRIVEETQ
-836 KSYYV
+836 KSFYV

-889 HATFKEMKVESKLIL
+889 HKTFKEMKVESKLIL
-904 QVHDELVFEVPK
+904 QVHDELVFEVPR
-916 HELDIVKPI
+916 HELDIVQPI
-925 IIEKMKNAITGLR
+925 IIEKMKNAIPNLR
-938 VPIEVGIGHGDNWL
+938 VPIEVGIGYGDNWL

>member
-33 VSCITGF
+33 VSCISGF
-40 TRVLLDIMKKE
+40 TRVLLELMKKE
-51 KPTHLAVA
+51 NPTHLAVA
-59 FDLPTPTFRHTMY
+59 FDLPTPTFRHERYTL
-72 EPYKAQR
+72 YKAQR
-79 EKQPED
+79 ESQPED

-95 ILEAMNIPIVVMDG
+95 ILAAMNIPIVTKEG
-109 YEADDVIGTL
+109 FEADDVIGTL

-126 DFDVFMMTPDK
+126 GFDVFMMTPDK
-137 DYGQLVSD
+137 DFGQLVSD

-157 DAEVWGVKEVCE
+157 DAEVWGVKEVCD
-169 NWQIKHVWQVVD
+169 NWQIKYVWQVVD

-205 TLLEKY
+205 TLLAQY

-220 ADELKGKQQDIVKNF
+220 AHELKGKQQDIIKNF
-235 AEQALLSK
+235 ADQAMLSK
-243 VLAKIETEV
+243 MLAKIETEV
-252 PIQFDAEAYQ
+252 PIQFNDEDYK
-262 ISAYNHEK
+262 ISAYDNVK
-270 LAEIFKDLEFRALAA
+270 LAEIFKDLEFRAIAKEML
-285 EILGKDAAVET
+285 ESDEGGL
-296 VTTSPKNTN
+296 TTDENGDRKQKVPNV
-305 SAQGNLFSDTNDFV
+305 AQGNLFSDTNDHV
-319 PSSSTQKKA
+319 PQAAQKKSA
-328 TTPTYKPTETLH
+328 STYSSPAPTTI
-340 ATSLQA
+340 AA

-354 ENTPHNYILVDTD
+354 ENTKHNYILVDTEE
-367 AEIEKL
+367 AIEKL
-373 IALLKT
+373 IALLKV

-392 DANNAELVGLSFAI
+392 DANNAELVGLSFSI
-406 KPNEA
+406 KPLEA
-411 YYVPISSDQT
+411 YYVPVSENQID
-421 EAQLVLEKFRP
+421 AQALIEKFRS
-432 IFEDDKIKKIGQ
+432 IFEDEKILKIGQ
-444 NIKYDALVLRHYNIT
+444 NIKYDALVLRYYNIK
-459 LAGIYFDTMLAHYVI
+459 LAGIYFDTMLAHYVM

-485 SETYLKYQ
+485 SETYLKYA
-493 PVSIETLIGKGKTQ
+493 PVSIETLIGKGKNQ
-507 TSMRDAPIEQVK
+507 TSMRDAPLEQVK

-524 DADVTLQLFN
+524 DADVTIQLYN

-539 LTEAAVDNI
+539 LTTAAVENI

-563 EYNGVRIDP
+563 EFNGVRIDA
-572 DFLAAY
+572 DFLAVYA
-578 SKELAIKI
+578 KELVIKI
-586 KGLEERV
+586 KSLEERV
-593 YELADVK
+593 YELAGVK

-639 TELAVNYPIAQA
+639 TELAVNYPIARA

-716 AFIPRDS
+716 AFIPRDA

-746 EAMLEDFAKGN
+746 EAMLDDFSKGN
-757 DIHTATASRV
+757 DIHTATAARV
-767 YKVPMSEVT
+767 YKIPMNEVT

-803 SIPRAEAKGLI
+803 SIPRAEAKALI
-814 EAYFAQYPGLS
+814 EAYFVQYPGLN
-825 NYMQRIVEETR
+825 NYMKRIVEETQ
-836 KSYYV
+836 KSFYV

-889 HATFKEMKVESKLIL
+889 HKTFKEMKVESKLIL
-904 QVHDELVFEVPK
+904 QVHDELVFEVPR
-916 HELDIVKPI
+916 HELDIVQPI
-925 IIEKMKNAITGLR
+925 IIEKMKNAIPNLR
-938 VPIEVGIGHGDNWL
+938 VPIEVGIGYGDNWL

>member
-33 VSCITGF
+33 VSCISGF
-40 TRVLLDIMKKE
+40 TRVLLELMKKE
-51 KPTHLAVA
+51 NPTHLAVA
-59 FDLPTPTFRHTMY
+59 FDLPTPTFRHERYTL
-72 EPYKAQR
+72 YKAQR
-79 EKQPED
+79 ESQPED

-90 PYIKS
+90 PYIKN
-95 ILEAMNIPIVVMDG
+95 ILAAMNIPIVTKEG
-109 YEADDVIGTL
+109 FEADDVIGTL

-126 DFDVFMMTPDK
+126 GFDVFMMTPDK
-137 DYGQLVSD
+137 DFGQLVSD

-157 DAEVWGVKEVCE
+157 DAEVWGVKEVCD
-169 NWQIKHVWQVVD
+169 NWQIKYVWQVVD

-205 TLLEKY
+205 TLLAQY

-220 ADELKGKQQDIVKNF
+220 AHELKGKQQDIIKNF
-235 AEQALLSK
+235 ADQAMLSK
-243 VLAKIETEV
+243 MLAKIETEV
-252 PIQFDAEAYQ
+252 PIQFNDEDYK
-262 ISAYNHEK
+262 ISAYDNVK
-270 LAEIFKDLEFRALAA
+270 LAEIFKDLEFRAIAKEML
-285 EILGKDAAVET
+285 ESDEGGL
-296 VTTSPKNTN
+296 TTDENGDRKQKAPNV
-305 SAQGNLFSDTNDFV
+305 AQGNLFSDTNDHV
-319 PSSSTQKKA
+319 PQAAQKKSA
-328 TTPTYKPTETLH
+328 STYSSPAPT
-340 ATSLQA
+340 AIAA

-354 ENTPHNYILVDTD
+354 ENTKHNYILVDTEE
-367 AEIEKL
+367 AIEKL
-373 IALLKT
+373 IALLKV

-392 DANNAELVGLSFAI
+392 DANNAELVGLSFSI
-406 KPNEA
+406 KPSEA
-411 YYVPISSDQT
+411 YYVPVSENQID
-421 EAQLVLEKFRP
+421 AQALIEKFRS
-432 IFEDDKIKKIGQ
+432 IFEDEKILKIGQ
-444 NIKYDALVLRHYNIT
+444 NIKYDALVLRYYNIK
-459 LAGIYFDTMLAHYVI
+459 LAGIYFDTMLAHYVM

-485 SETYLKYQ
+485 SETYLKYA
-493 PVSIETLIGKGKTQ
+493 PVSIETLIGKGKNQ
-507 TSMRDAPIEQVK
+507 TSMRDAPLEQVK

-524 DADVTLQLFN
+524 DADVTIQLYN

-539 LTEAAVDNI
+539 LTTAAVENI

-563 EYNGVRIDP
+563 EFNGVRIDA
-572 DFLAAY
+572 DFLAVYA
-578 SKELAIKI
+578 KELVIKI
-586 KGLEERV
+586 KSLEERV
-593 YELADVK
+593 YELAGVK

-639 TELAVNYPIAQA
+639 TELAVNYPIARA

-665 VDALPKLINPKT
+665 VNALPKLINPKT

-716 AFIPRDS
+716 AFIPRDA

-746 EAMLEDFAKGN
+746 EAMLDDFSKGN
-757 DIHTATASRV
+757 DIHTATAARV
-767 YKVPMSEVT
+767 YKIPMNEVT

-803 SIPRAEAKGLI
+803 SIPRAEAKALI
-814 EAYFAQYPGLS
+814 EAYFVQYPGLN
-825 NYMQRIVEETR
+825 NYMKRIVEETQ
-836 KSYYV
+836 KSFYV

-889 HATFKEMKVESKLIL
+889 HKTFKEMKVESKLIL
-904 QVHDELVFEVPK
+904 QVHDELVFEVPR
-916 HELDIVKPI
+916 HELDIVQPI
-925 IIEKMKNAITGLR
+925 IIEKMKNAIPNLR
-938 VPIEVGIGHGDNWL
+938 VPIEVGIGYGDNWL